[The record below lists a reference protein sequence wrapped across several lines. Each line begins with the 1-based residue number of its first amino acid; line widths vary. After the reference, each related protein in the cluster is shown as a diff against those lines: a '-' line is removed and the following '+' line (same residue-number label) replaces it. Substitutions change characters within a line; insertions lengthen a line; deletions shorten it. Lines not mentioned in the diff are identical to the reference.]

1 MLSAEQVG
9 YWFEQYQRDS
19 YRRADALERQ
29 KKARAD
35 DNAEDLPLHY
45 PGRSYPD
52 SPQSMKGRFWPIL
65 LKNSVSEG
73 LRNS

>member
-1 MLSAEQVG
+1 MISAEQVE

-52 SPQSMKGRFWPIL
+52 TPQ
-65 LKNSVSEG
+65 
-73 LRNS
+73 